1 MDDPVERRKHRQC
14 VAQQVTLD
22 DMVVYWR
29 AYLASA
35 DSPGKTPD
43 ESWNE
48 HLEAFRVGDYDRALQ
63 AGGKSIEAARQATAG
78 RRPAGREG
86 ERYV

>member
-1 MDDPVERRKHRQC
+1 MRRATGDPGRHGRVLAR
-14 VAQQVTLD
+14 
-22 DMVVYWR
+22 
-29 AYLASA
+29 YLASA

-43 ESWNE
+43 EFWNE

-63 AGGKSIEAARQATAG
+63 AGGKSIEAARRATAG